1 MWSLLRSLLAR
12 LSGRDVPSSASTPAP
27 GTAARPARAQD
38 SASAAAERPRID
50 ARAAPPGLGARRP
63 LVHVSG
69 RLAGFEFQ
77 AAGLLPC
84 RLPDGQVDPVT
95 AARTGNLLGAMRLT
109 LKQGLEPLAEL
120 PAGWLAW
127 HLDKGTLAAGMHLV
141 LGADPD
147 WTEPA
152 ALDTL
157 VARLRGIGVRVG
169 WRPPSSARRGDA
181 SAAADARPRGQPDF
195 ALLAE
200 PPARLQGAEAW
211 RTAMREVLTD
221 WPGVGF
227 VLLDL
232 PDVDLLEELLVPPVL
247 MSGCVPTPGGG
258 QNSRVQALP
267 PQARLLMRLIN
278 RLVRDDDAGLI
289 VADIKSDAALGL
301 RLLAWIN
308 SAGMSPDGQP
318 VASIEQAVSLLGRSQ
333 IYRWASQALVRLSP
347 PRPAGL
353 ALQATALARA
363 RLLELLGAREG
374 QGDPGGLYLLGL
386 ASMLPLLLQCSLDEA
401 LGQLALPEPAVRA
414 LREREGPW
422 LRHLALMH
430 ALERHD
436 MLAAESLAIPWGGL
450 DAVLALADDAWRMA
464 GAEGAPQQP
473 TPAPPPTRAARATA

>member
-12 LSGRDVPSSASTPAP
+12 LTRRDAPPPALALAP
-27 GTAARPARAQD
+27 GAAARPARP
-38 SASAAAERPRID
+38 AAAERARID

-109 LKQGLEPLAEL
+109 LKQGLQPLAEL

-147 WTEPA
+147 WTQRA
-152 ALDTL
+152 GLTDL
-157 VARLRGIGVRVG
+157 VGRLRAVGVLVG
-169 WRPPSSARRGDA
+169 WRP
-181 SAAADARPRGQPDF
+181 ARPGDPAVPAGTPDF
-195 ALLAE
+195 ALLPD
-200 PPARLQGAEAW
+200 PPARLAGADAW
-211 RTAMREVLTD
+211 RTAMREVLAD

-247 MSGCVPTPGGG
+247 MSGCVPTPGSG

-278 RLVRDDDAGLI
+278 RLVRDDDPGLI

-308 SAGMSPDGQP
+308 SAGMSHDGQP
-318 VASIEQAVSLLGRSQ
+318 VASIEQAVALLGRSQ

-401 LGQLALPEPAVRA
+401 LGQLALPEAAVQA

-436 MLAAESLAIPWGGL
+436 LLAAESLAQTWGGL
-450 DAVLALADDAWRMA
+450 DTVLAMADDAWRMA
-464 GAEGAPQQP
+464 GAEGSPVQP
-473 TPAPPPTRAARATA
+473 SPAPPPHEIGQPA